1 MRLHPEPNRIQP
13 LMSQLAIPVTAKDH
27 AQGPATAPV
36 TLVEYGDYQCPS
48 CGDAF
53 PLIQKIQKRFGDKL
67 RFVFRNFPLDM
78 HPYAEH
84 AAENAE
90 FAAAH
95 NKFWEMHDLLFKHQ
109 SNLAD
114 ASLLKLATQ
123 LKLSEADLTA
133 ALEKRTYAAHVKHDR
148 DGGIRSGVT
157 GTPMFYLNGAL
168 YTAAYD
174 YDTLVAAIEARQ

>member
-1 MRLHPEPNRIQP
+1 
-13 LMSQLAIPVTAKDH
+13 MSKLAVPVSAKDH
-27 AQGPATAPV
+27 AQGPASAPT

-53 PLIQKIQKRFGDKL
+53 PLVKKIQKHFGDKL
-67 RFVFRNFPLDM
+67 RFVFRNFPLEM

-84 AAENAE
+84 AAETAE

-95 NKFWEMHDLLFKHQ
+95 DKFWEMHDLLFKHQ

-123 LKLSEADLTA
+123 LKLSAADLTN
-133 ALEKRTYAAHVKHDR
+133 ALAKGTYAAHVKHDLN
-148 DGGIRSGVT
+148 GGIRSGVT
-157 GTPMFYLNGAL
+157 GTPMFYINGQL
-168 YTAAYD
+168 YASAYD
-174 YDTLVAAIEARQ
+174 YDTLVAAIEAQQ

>member
-1 MRLHPEPNRIQP
+1 
-13 LMSQLAIPVTAKDH
+13 MSKLAVPVTAKDH

-53 PLIQKIQKRFGDKL
+53 PLVKKIQKHFGDKL
-67 RFVFRNFPLDM
+67 RFVFRNFPLEM

-84 AAENAE
+84 AAETAE

-95 NKFWEMHDLLFKHQ
+95 DKFWEMHDLLFKHQ

-114 ASLLKLATQ
+114 AALLKLATQ
-123 LKLSEADLTA
+123 LKLSDADLTT
-133 ALEKRTYAAHVKHDR
+133 ALEKRTYAAHVKTDL

-157 GTPMFYLNGAL
+157 GTPMFYINGQL
-168 YTAAYD
+168 YDDAYD
-174 YDTLVAAIEARQ
+174 YDTLLASIRSTLPAQQ